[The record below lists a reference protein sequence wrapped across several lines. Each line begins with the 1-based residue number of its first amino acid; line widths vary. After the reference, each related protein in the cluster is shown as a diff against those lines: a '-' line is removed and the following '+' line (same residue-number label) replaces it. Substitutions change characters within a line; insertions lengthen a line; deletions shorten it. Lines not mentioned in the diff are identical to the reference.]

1 MRTRPTVLDLIIIIA
16 VVLLAL
22 ALFLLPFLIGNEGKE
37 VSVTAKSGGASVAI
51 YEGAL
56 TENKRLEFENNG
68 IKLTVVIE
76 DGEVYVAE
84 SSCDDRVCV
93 HSGKISLS
101 GQSIICAPAGIVIN
115 IGGGDGDDISAG

>member
-1 MRTRPTVLDLIIIIA
+1 MRTRPAVLDLIIIIA

-22 ALFLLPFLIGNEGKE
+22 ALFLLPFLTRDEGKI
-37 VSVTAKSGGASVAI
+37 VSVTAKNAGASSTL

-56 TENKRLEFENNG
+56 AVNKRLEFENNG

-76 DGEVYVAE
+76 GGKVCVTE

>member
-1 MRTRPTVLDLIIIIA
+1 MRTRPAVLDLIIIIA

-22 ALFLLPFLIGNEGKE
+22 ALFLLPFLTRDEGKI
-37 VSVTAKSGGASVAI
+37 VSVTAKNAGASSTL

-56 TENKRLEFENNG
+56 AVNKRLDFENNG

-76 DGEVYVAE
+76 GGTVCVTE

>member
-1 MRTRPTVLDLIIIIA
+1 MRTRPAVLDLIIIIA

-22 ALFLLPFLIGNEGKE
+22 ALFLLPFLTRDEGKT
-37 VSVTAKSGGASVAI
+37 VSVTAKNAGASSTL

-56 TENKRLEFENNG
+56 AVNKRLEFENNG

-76 DGEVYVAE
+76 GGEVYVTE

-115 IGGGDGDDISAG
+115 IGGGDSDDISAG

>member
-1 MRTRPTVLDLIIIIA
+1 MRTRPAVLDLIIIIA

-22 ALFLLPFLIGNEGKE
+22 ALFLLPFLTRDEGKT
-37 VSVTAKSGGASVAI
+37 VSVTAKNAGASSTL

-56 TENKRLEFENNG
+56 AVNKRLEFENNG

-76 DGEVYVAE
+76 GGEVYVTE